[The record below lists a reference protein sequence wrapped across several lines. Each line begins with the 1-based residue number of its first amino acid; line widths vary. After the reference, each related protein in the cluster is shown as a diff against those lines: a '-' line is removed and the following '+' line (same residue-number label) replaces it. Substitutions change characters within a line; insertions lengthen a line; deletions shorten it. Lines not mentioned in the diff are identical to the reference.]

1 MSIQINMT
9 GTALN
14 EASWKLL
21 DKIQEYQQVD
31 ALLFNNLKGC
41 LKEAVEVYLNETLK
55 GNSSEDFKIRFLFK
69 RSFS

>member
-1 MSIQINMT
+1 MSIEINMT

-31 ALLFNNLKGC
+31 APLFNNLKGC
-41 LKEAVEVYLNETLK
+41 LKEAIEVYLKEVFEGDDK
-55 GNSSEDFKIRFLFK
+55 
-69 RSFS
+69 

>member
-41 LKEAVEVYLNETLK
+41 LKEAIEVYLKEVFEANDK
-55 GNSSEDFKIRFLFK
+55 
-69 RSFS
+69 

>member
-31 ALLFNNLKGC
+31 APLFNNLKGC
-41 LKEAVEVYLNETLK
+41 LKEAIEVYLKEVFE
-55 GNSSEDFKIRFLFK
+55 GNDK
-69 RSFS
+69 